1 MSGGAQRRVSLF
13 RQPRFRSFFVAHAIS
28 QFGDRISELAFPL
41 LAVLV
46 LDATPA
52 QVSVLTALVWLP
64 NLTGIFLGAWVDGRA
79 HKKRLLVAADLIR
92 AALLVTVP
100 VAFAFDAGT
109 LTQLYAVALLTGAA
123 SVLFNTAYPAFFVL
137 LVDRS
142 RYIDANSALSAS
154 RSVSFIAGP
163 ALGGV
168 LVQALTA
175 PVAILVD
182 AVSFVASALGIGRI
196 RPDDAART
204 ARGDD
209 PEPGTLWHRARDGL
223 RFTLRHPVLRA
234 SLGCTTTVNYFSFV
248 FSALLVLF
256 ASRTLG
262 LPSALL
268 GLALGAG
275 AVGGLLGAVVAP
287 RLSARIGVGRSIV
300 AGAIVFP
307 ASISLV
313 AVADGPL
320 WARVGLLG
328 AAEFFSGLGVM
339 LFDVNLNALNAAVIP
354 DGLRSRVAGAYST
367 VNYGVRPLGALTGGA
382 LGTWL
387 GLRPTLW
394 IAAVGGILC
403 VLWLLP
409 SPIPKVRSLDD
420 LDHPDGPQ
428 PDLTEAGRSS
438 GR

>member
-1 MSGGAQRRVSLF
+1 MSGTAEPRRALL
-13 RQPRFRSFFVAHAIS
+13 REPRFRSFFLAHTVS

-46 LDATPA
+46 LDATAA

-64 NLTGIFLGAWVDGRA
+64 NLAALFLGAWVDRRA
-79 HKKRLLVAADLIR
+79 DKKRLLVVADLIR

-109 LTQLYAVALLTGAA
+109 LAQLYAVALLTGAA
-123 SVLFNTAYPAFFVL
+123 SVLFNTTYPAFFVL

-142 RYIDANSALSAS
+142 RYLDANSALSAS

-163 ALGGV
+163 ALGGA

-182 AVSFVASALGIGRI
+182 AVSFVLSALGIGRI
-196 RPDDAART
+196 RSGPAASAT
-204 ARGDD
+204 NGED
-209 PEPGTLWHRARDGL
+209 PRPATLWHQAREGL
-223 RFTLRHPVLRA
+223 RFTLGHPVLRA
-234 SLGCTTTVNYFSFV
+234 SLRCTTTVNYFSFI
-248 FSALLVLF
+248 FGALLVLF
-256 ASRTLG
+256 ASRTLD
-262 LPSALL
+262 LPAGLL

-300 AGAIVFP
+300 VGAVVFP
-307 ASISLV
+307 ASIALV

-320 WARVGLLG
+320 WTRVALVG
-328 AAEFFSGLGVM
+328 AAEFFSGIGVM

-354 DGLRSRVAGAYST
+354 DGLRSRVAGAYSA
-367 VNYGVRPLGALTGGA
+367 VNYGIRPLGALTGGA
-382 LGTWL
+382 LGSWL

-394 IAAVGGILC
+394 IAAVGGTLC

-409 SPIPKVRSLDD
+409 SPIPAVRSLDQV
-420 LDHPDGPQ
+420 HSPDRPR
-428 PDLTEAGRSS
+428 PDFSEVG
-438 GR
+438 G